1 MLEQRAVDAAGGAGS
16 GQIER
21 RGNQA
26 VFELFDGVDE
36 KAVHAQV
43 DATARLLERV
53 PPGDTDTA

>member
-1 MLEQRAVDAAGGAGS
+1 VWRQ
-16 GQIER
+16 ER
-21 RGNQA
+21 RRQG
-26 VFELFDGVDE
+26 VDIVLDPFGDLDDVDE